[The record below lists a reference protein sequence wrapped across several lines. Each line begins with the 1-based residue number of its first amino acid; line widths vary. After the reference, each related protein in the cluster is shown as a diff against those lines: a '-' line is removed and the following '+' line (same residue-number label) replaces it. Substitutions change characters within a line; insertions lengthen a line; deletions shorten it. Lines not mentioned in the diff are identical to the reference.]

1 MISEIYKQIRSCRLP
16 VAFHHL
22 RTSDGREIDLLL
34 ELEGVLDKHSLE
46 RNSRIAWWLQ
56 QTGRLQMHKLITHVV
71 RPEDAPSVYESLATR
86 KDEYVGVVFD
96 WS

>member
-1 MISEIYKQIRSCRLP
+1 M
-16 VAFHHL
+16 
-22 RTSDGREIDLLL
+22 
-34 ELEGVLDKHSLE
+34 ELEGALDKHSLE

-71 RPEDAPSVYESLATR
+71 RPEDAPAVYESLATR